1 MKKTNLIISIFF
13 LALLTACLSAGP
25 ASAQLYELAL
35 NPLQVELA
43 ARPLGMGGAFAGLA
57 DDLNA
62 ALYNPGGLA
71 WAKGISLSL
80 KDSENIVALQ
90 AYPTGYGSS
99 FGLAVI
105 TSRIE
110 NIPISTGV
118 ASSNSNII
126 FLSYGTK
133 LSIIPRFKDHPTF
146 QKIGV
151 GINIKGLVGQNLRR
165 TSQLDRSGTGWDI
178 DLGVLYKATDWWS
191 AGLSLQ
197 NILPMGALGGGK
209 IVWNLGGEEGF
220 PAVIR
225 LAGSAR
231 VMGDIGSP
239 IFVEGRRVVLSG
251 ELNLSQQRPALLK
264 VGGEYVIN
272 DRIYLR
278 TGFMQ
283 QYKPDGVAG
292 NVDLGVGYRTDVW
305 GTDLAIYRQPQN
317 DQQSICLSFLY
328 FPKDWIVINELEIE
342 RPRVMLDTPI
352 ESISLQDNIVTYD
365 PTIEVTGR
373 VKPGVEVY
381 INGLR
386 ASLDAD
392 NSFSAV
398 VPLRLGKNLI
408 LVEARY
414 QGEKRVWKYK
424 VLRKASVDIA
434 NAERISD
441 LATKKEGVE
450 DLVTM
455 GVIEIKPDE
464 EFVMDTGITRGE
476 LSSWLVK
483 AAEMKL
489 PEVKQDLFS
498 DVPKNHPLAPYI
510 KVVVDLKLLQPFP
523 DGTFRPGAI
532 VSKQEG
538 DAIFAKFG
546 M

>member
-1 MKKTNLIISIFF
+1 MNKIISITKT
-13 LALLTACLSAGP
+13 LLLLLLLICLSAGA

-43 ARPLGMGGAFAGLA
+43 GRPLGLGGAFAGLA

-62 ALYNPGGLA
+62 SLYNPGGLA

-80 KDSENIVALQ
+80 LNSENIVALQ
-90 AYPTGYGSS
+90 AYPTGQGSS

-105 TSRIE
+105 TSNIS
-110 NIPISTGV
+110 NIPITTGV
-118 ASSNSNII
+118 ANSSSNVVY
-126 FLSYGTK
+126 LSYGTK
-133 LSIIPRFKDHPTF
+133 LSIIPRFNDHPTF

-151 GINIKGLVGQNLRR
+151 GINLKGLVGQTLRR
-165 TSQLDRSGTGWDI
+165 TSLLDRSATGWDI
-178 DLGVLYKATDWWS
+178 DLGLLYKAEEWWS
-191 AGLSLQ
+191 VGLALQ
-197 NILPMGALGGGK
+197 NILPMGTLGGGK
-209 IVWNLGGEEGF
+209 LVWDIGGEEGF

-251 ELNLSQQRPALLK
+251 ELNLSQKRPVLIK
-264 VGGEYVIN
+264 FGGEYVIN

-292 NVDLGVGYRTDVW
+292 NINLGAGYRTETW
-305 GTDLAIYRQPQN
+305 GADMAIYRQPQN
-317 DQQSICLSFLY
+317 DQQYLCLSFLY
-328 FPKDWIVINELEIE
+328 FPKDWIVIRELDIE
-342 RPRVMLDTPI
+342 RPKVMLDKPI

-386 ASLDAD
+386 ASLGAN
-392 NSFSAV
+392 NSFRAI

-414 QGEKRVWKYK
+414 QGEKKVWKYK
-424 VLRKASVDIA
+424 VLRKARVDIA
-434 NAERISD
+434 DAAKVKN
-441 LATKKEGVE
+441 LAQKKEGVE

-483 AAEMKL
+483 VSKTKL

-510 KVVVDLKLLQPFP
+510 KVVVDMKLLRPFP